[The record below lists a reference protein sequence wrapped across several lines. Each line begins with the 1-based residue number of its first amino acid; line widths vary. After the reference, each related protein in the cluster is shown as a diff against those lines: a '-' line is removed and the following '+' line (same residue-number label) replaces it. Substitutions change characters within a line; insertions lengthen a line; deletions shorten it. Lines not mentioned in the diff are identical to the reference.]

1 MKKLFCACFVM
12 ALGMCFA
19 ATAWGQAIGSFSG
32 TVIDKSGS
40 AVSGATVTA
49 TNQGTGVSR
58 EAKTDDSGHYLI
70 PLLPVGIYTLRV
82 EFSGFQTVESK
93 DLRLQVDE
101 ARELNFTLAPSSQS
115 TRIEVSA
122 DAVAVETANPSLGQ
136 VINAQQVA
144 QLPLNGRDFVQL
156 ATLTPGTT
164 QETNASSFFN
174 GAPSS
179 EVSARGSFSLSVG
192 GSRPNSTD
200 WLLDGNDNNEL
211 TAGGIGILSSI
222 DAIQEFKVLTYNY
235 SAEYGTR
242 AGPTVLVTTK
252 SGSNDFHGSLFEFLR
267 NTSLDAKSFFAPT
280 PEKFNL
286 NQFGGSV
293 GGPIRKNKTFFF
305 LDSEQKYQRKGVTF
319 TGVVPSDAMRPDP
332 ITGVADFSADALG
345 NKFALPT
352 PDPTDPTNP
361 AKGIIPAGAITN
373 PNMSGAALNPNVF
386 PNIYFQ
392 CDSNGNP
399 TALNANGNGG
409 QTQGTPCYKIP
420 SGLIDPLAKQLMAL
434 YPHRNVINPGNFTN
448 FVNEPVR
455 KLDETKFDVRLD
467 HNFSN
472 VDSAFARFSYD
483 QAVSYVPGGGGIGNF
498 TESFF
503 FASNQGI
510 INHGRNIALSETHVF
525 SPTTVNQVSGGYN
538 RIFNYITSQGTGSCE
553 AKKLGISGANL
564 DCSPSNTCAPSGVSC
579 GLTISQLLG
588 PYFSIGDRGFSPF
601 QGGTNIFSI
610 NDSLDM
616 IRGKHDIKVGMGIR
630 ANQMNVKT
638 EGFQDGF
645 WTFSGFWSGDPEAD
659 LLLGLTSLAIHDQ
672 TFKGPTTGRRW
683 KIFRPF
689 VQDDWRLTKNITLN
703 LGLAWNLTTPISEV
717 DNRQADF
724 NPATGK
730 FLVAGQGADK
740 WAGIQFDKTAFEPR
754 VGLAWKPWGSDKT
767 AVRAGYAIYH
777 DSSWNQGAQGL
788 WQNPPYYAESDL
800 FAFGGACTF
809 VTAACYTP
817 ATPNAT
823 AISISPRPSCPP
835 GNVLCQGGF
844 QIFTGPPSQPN
855 FTDFTGT
862 ILAQNTNF
870 KLGDVQQFNINVE
883 RQLPGQIVLTAGYAG
898 SRGHHILID
907 GNNLNVSTP
916 SACGLVSGYTLGC
929 GPGGTALPAPYA
941 ALHPFNTVL
950 NTTDQGNTHYNSLQ
964 IKAETKSSRYGVYA
978 LIGYTYSRTYDNGF
992 ADGLGSNY
1000 GATYYPLPG
1009 FNKLDWA
1016 LSGQNLNNN
1025 FIASVIYDLP
1035 LGKGK
1040 HFGSGWSGP
1049 ANTVLGNWQVTVI
1062 EKVTSGFPVFVVDS
1076 NAFPSGVSFLNNNG
1090 ASLMRPDLVGDPNK
1104 AGPVAA
1110 NPTCIAPA
1118 QVHTVANWFNP
1129 CAFAFPAVVTVTIP
1143 GTIPPKTV
1151 TVGEL
1156 GNASRTPLS
1165 GPDFVNTDFSVIK
1178 QFALP
1183 WENMGV
1189 NFRAE
1194 FFNLF
1199 NHPQFATPNAAGG
1212 LGIPDIAAPKGFG
1225 AINSTVNGPRL
1236 VQFGLK
1242 LTF

>member
-1 MKKLFCACFVM
+1 MSGGEKMKKLLCAFFVLTL
-12 ALGMCFA
+12 ALGLA
-19 ATAWGQAIGSFSG
+19 SSAWGQATGSFSG
-32 TVIDKSGS
+32 TVTDKSGS
-40 AVSGATVTA
+40 VISGASVTA
-49 TNQGTGVSR
+49 TSQGTGASR
-58 EAKTDDSGHYLI
+58 ATKTDDAGHYLI
-70 PLLPVGIYTLRV
+70 PLLPIGIYTLRV
-82 EFSGFQTVESK
+82 EFQGFRAAETK

-101 ARELNFTLAPSSQS
+101 ARELDFSLSPSSVASQV
-115 TRIEVSA
+115 EVSA
-122 DAVAVETANPSLGQ
+122 DAVAVETTNPSLGQ
-136 VINAQQVA
+136 VITAQQVA

-192 GSRPNSTD
+192 GSRPNVTD

-222 DAIQEFKVLTYNY
+222 DSIQEFKVLTYNY

-252 SGSNDFHGSLFEFLR
+252 SGGNDFHGSLFEFLR
-267 NTSLDAKSFFAPT
+267 NTSLDAKSFFAKT

-286 NQFGGSV
+286 NQFGGAI

-305 LDSEQKYQRKGVTF
+305 LDSEQKFQRRGFTF
-319 TGVVPSDAMRPDP
+319 TGLVPTDAMKAGDFTNDP
-332 ITGVADFSADALG
+332 FG
-345 NKFALPT
+345 NK
-352 PDPTDPTNP
+352 NP
-361 AKGIIPAGAITN
+361 VGAIF
-373 PNMSGAALNPNVF
+373 NPNVTGS
-386 PNIYFQ
+386 PTGTNFQ
-392 CDSNGNP
+392 CDASMNP
-399 TALNANGNGG
+399 IPANANGSQTPAVGG
-409 QTQGTPCYKIP
+409 SACNKIP
-420 SGLIDPLAKQLMAL
+420 SNLISPIAAKLVAL
-434 YPHRNVINPGNFTN
+434 YPEPNANNPPTTN
-448 FVNEPVR
+448 FISEPVR
-455 KLDETKFDVRLD
+455 RLDETKFDVRLD
-467 HNFSN
+467 HNFSSADN
-472 VDSAFARFSYD
+472 AFARFSYD
-483 QAVSYVPGGGGIGNF
+483 QAVSYVPGGGGPGNF

-538 RIFNYITSQGTGSCE
+538 RIFNYITSQGTGSCL
-553 AKKLGISGANL
+553 AAKLGIPGANL
-564 DCSPSNTCAPSGVSC
+564 DCSSSNTCRPSGVSC
-579 GLTISQLLG
+579 GLTISQVLG
-588 PYFSIGDRGFSPF
+588 GYFSVGDRGFSPF

-616 IRGKHDIKVGMGIR
+616 IRGKHDIRVGMGIR

-645 WTFSGFWSGDPEAD
+645 WTLSGAWTGNPEAD
-659 LLLGLTSLAIHDQ
+659 LLMGLTSLAIHDQ

-689 VQDDWRLTKNITLN
+689 VQDDWRVTKNITLN
-703 LGLAWNLTTPISEV
+703 LGFAWNLTTPISEV

-730 FLVAGQGADK
+730 FLVAGQGANK
-740 WAGIQFDKTAFEPR
+740 WAGIQFDKTALEPR
-754 VGLAWKPWGSDKT
+754 IGLAWKPWGSDKT

-788 WQNPPYYAESDL
+788 WQNPPYYDESDA
-800 FAFGGACTF
+800 FSFGGGCTF
-809 VTAACYTP
+809 PTAACATLFGQTP
-817 ATPNAT
+817 A
-823 AISISPRPSCPP
+823 AISIS
-835 GNVLCQGGF
+835 NGF
-844 QIFTGPPSQPN
+844 PIITGPPTQPN

-870 KLGDVQQFNINVE
+870 KLGNVQQFNINVE
-883 RQLPGQIVLTAGYAG
+883 RQIPGEIVLTVGYAG

-916 SACGLVSGYTLGC
+916 GACVGGPNAVPGSGYTLGC
-929 GPGGTALPAPYA
+929 GPGGKFIGQPYPAF
-941 ALHPFNTVL
+941 PFNTVL
-950 NTTDQGNTHYNSLQ
+950 NTTDQGNAHYNSLQ
-964 IKAETKSSRYGVYA
+964 IKAETKSSRYGIYA

-992 ADGLGSNY
+992 SDGLGSNY

-1016 LSGQNLNNN
+1016 LSGLNLNNN

-1035 LGKGK
+1035 IGKGK

-1049 ANTVLGNWQVTVI
+1049 VNTLLGNWQVTVI
-1062 EKVTSGFPVFVVDS
+1062 EKITSGFPVFVVDS
-1076 NAFPSGVSFLNNNG
+1076 NAFSTGVAFLNNNG
-1090 ASLMRPDLVGDPNK
+1090 ASLTRPNQVGDPNK
-1104 AGPVAA
+1104 GGGGPGC
-1110 NPTCIAPA
+1110 PT
-1118 QVHTVANWFNP
+1118 QVHTVANWFNR
-1129 CAFAFPAVVTVTIP
+1129 CAFAHVTTP
-1143 GTIPPKTV
+1143 GQ
-1151 TVGEL
+1151 L
-1156 GNASRTPLS
+1156 GNASRAPLS

-1183 WENMGV
+1183 WENMGL

-1212 LGIPDIAAPKGFG
+1212 LGIPDISGGPGFG
-1225 AINSTVNGPRL
+1225 TINSIINNSRL
-1236 VQFGLK
+1236 IQFGLK